1 MIWAF
6 QQQCNGR
13 LWHLNDAQLV
23 PKSGKKIFPTPW
35 HHHHQPELLQGRM
48 DPCFMLFTANSDPS
62 YCCCPISLKLS
73 VHSPLNFDLNK
84 AFCQKNSL
92 DIFLRP
98 FSVNLRNGYVGKIP
112 VTQQFLKYL
121 AHLSPTAMP
130 QVSYLLVFNMFPWPN
145 ALCLCRTALPKE
157 QSLHVIRLVLNVLT
171 Q

>member
-1 MIWAF
+1 MEKCDVCMSSF
-6 QQQCNGR
+6 
-13 LWHLNDAQLV
+13 LWSLSSQISSPRKV
-23 PKSGKKIFPTPW
+23 
-35 HHHHQPELLQGRM
+35 
-48 DPCFMLFTANSDPS
+48 LFTANSDPS
-62 YCCCPISLKLS
+62 YCCCSISLKLS

-112 VTQQFLKYL
+112 VTQQCLKYL

-145 ALCLCRTALPKE
+145 ALYLCRTAPPKE
-157 QSLHVIRLVLNVLT
+157 QSLHVIQLVLNVLT